1 MKAFVCNEFGPID
14 IHKVEEVAEPELL
27 DGQVLIDVKAAGVS
41 FPEVLI
47 VQGLYQFKPPFP
59 FIPGGEV
66 AGEISKIG
74 NGVEG
79 FKEGDR
85 VIAMTGNGGMAEK
98 VAVYAST
105 LFNLPDSC
113 LLYTSPS
120 PRDMRRSRMPSS
132 A

>member
-1 MKAFVCNEFGPID
+1 MKAFVCNEFGPVD

-66 AGEISKIG
+66 AGVISKVG
-74 NGVEG
+74 AGVEN

-85 VIAMTGNGGMAEK
+85 VIAMT
-98 VAVYAST
+98 
-105 LFNLPDSC
+105 
-113 LLYTSPS
+113 
-120 PRDMRRSRMPSS
+120 
-132 A
+132 

>member
-66 AGEISKIG
+66 AGVISKVG
-74 NGVEG
+74 TGVEN

-85 VIAMTGNGGMAEK
+85 VIAMTGTSGMAEK
-98 VAVYAST
+98 VAVFAASI
-105 LFNLPDSC
+105 FKLPDSMSFAEGAAF
-113 LLYTSPS
+113 LSLIHI
-120 PRDMRRSRMPSS
+120 
-132 A
+132 

>member
-1 MKAFVCNEFGPID
+1 MKAFVCNEFGPVD

-66 AGEISKIG
+66 AGVISKIG

-79 FKEGDR
+79 LKK
-85 VIAMTGNGGMAEK
+85 VTGLLLCAEMERWLRK
-98 VAVYAST
+98 
-105 LFNLPDSC
+105 
-113 LLYTSPS
+113 LLHLQ
-120 PRDMRRSRMPSS
+120 PRF
-132 A
+132 